1 MHYNLIISQRAE
13 EMLDEIVNYLIQHL
27 KSRQAALRLLKDL
40 EQVYCRLKENPYQFP
55 ICKEDYLTKKEY
67 RVVPLKNI
75 NYILIFKVLNDTVC
89 VLGIFH
95 QLEQYNKKL

>member
-1 MHYNLIISQRAE
+1 MHYNLFISQRAE

-27 KSRQAALRLLKDL
+27 KSRQAALHLL
-40 EQVYCRLKENPYQFP
+40 
-55 ICKEDYLTKKEY
+55 
-67 RVVPLKNI
+67 
-75 NYILIFKVLNDTVC
+75 ILNFKVLNDTVC